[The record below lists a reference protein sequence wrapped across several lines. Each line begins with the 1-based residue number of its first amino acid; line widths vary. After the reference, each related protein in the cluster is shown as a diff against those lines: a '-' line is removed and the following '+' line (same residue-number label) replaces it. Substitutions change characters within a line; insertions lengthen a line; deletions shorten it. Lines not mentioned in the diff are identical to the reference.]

1 MLKREKI
8 SSVYKNLAKKN
19 GNSANEFEGASALKI
34 KAASAGSKAD
44 FLELLG
50 TSDQGITAE
59 EVRERL
65 GTYGPNEVAH
75 EKAPKWYIQFFEAFL
90 NPFIGVLIVL
100 AIISSITDVVIQ
112 APADRDYTTVIVIS
126 IMVTRQPKN

>member
-1 MLKREKI
+1 MKKLICEWRQRGGWNKEVHLTRR
-8 SSVYKNLAKKN
+8 LA
-19 GNSANEFEGASALKI
+19 EE
-34 KAASAGSKAD
+34 
-44 FLELLG
+44 LG

-65 GTYGPNEVAH
+65 RTYGPNEVAH
-75 EKAPKWYIQFFEAFL
+75 EKAPKWYIQFLEAFL

-126 IMVTRQPKN
+126 IMVKFFISIQISLYCVLITMN